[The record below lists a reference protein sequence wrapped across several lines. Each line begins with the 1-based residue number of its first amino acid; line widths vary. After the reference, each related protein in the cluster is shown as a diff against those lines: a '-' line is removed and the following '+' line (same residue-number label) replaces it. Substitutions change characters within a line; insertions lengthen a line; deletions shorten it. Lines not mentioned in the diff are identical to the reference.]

1 MATGIISIAAW
12 NFQLSSLALGLFIF
26 NIAAFGVLVALTA
39 LRVFRFPDLF
49 GADMTDHRIGP
60 GFFTAI
66 AASCILG
73 TEFLLFAHNIM
84 AAAVLLARASFMW
97 GGSHLHRFY
106 GLHDQA

>member
-12 NFQLSSLALGLFIF
+12 NFQLSSLPLGLFIF

-39 LRVFRFPDLF
+39 LRVFRFRDLF
-49 GADMTDHRIGP
+49 AADMTDHRIGP

-66 AASCILG
+66 AASCVLG

-84 AAAVLLARASFMW
+84 APAVLLALASIMW
-97 GGSHLHRFY
+97 VGIT
-106 GLHDQA
+106 